1 MIDLI
6 PRCWRI
12 RSRGQYNPRH
22 YERQREGWVDPARS
36 MVDSPG
42 APDARP
48 AMPRPSSVVILVRQA
63 PDDLEVFMLRRR
75 ADAASFA
82 DVYVFPGGTVSPDDY
97 RPVPSARIFS
107 EDQAYTAF
115 TARGSEP
122 PASRSLALAL
132 WRSGVRELFE
142 ETGVLL
148 AVDVHGLP
156 PAADGPEAARLAA
169 DRQRLQRGEISFA
182 EILARW
188 HLSPEFD
195 RLHYFSHWISPSWMR
210 YRYDTRFFIAALPQ
224 GQTALF
230 ASDEASAGLW
240 ITPRRALGLEGT
252 PALPLVFPTRKHLE
266 RLAAFSRLETLLD
279 FADRKPVRTVRIPG
293 SPPVDERKLQLPT

>member
-1 MIDLI
+1 
-6 PRCWRI
+6 
-12 RSRGQYNPRH
+12 
-22 YERQREGWVDPARS
+22 
-36 MVDSPG
+36 
-42 APDARP
+42 
-48 AMPRPSSVVILVRQA
+48 
-63 PDDLEVFMLRRR
+63 MLRRR

-82 DVYVFPGGTVSPDDY
+82 DVYVFPGGTVNPDDY
-97 RPVPSARIFS
+97 RTVPSARIFS

-132 WRSGVRELFE
+132 WRAGMRELFE
-142 ETGVLL
+142 ETGILL
-148 AVDVHGLP
+148 AVDAHGLP
-156 PAADGPEAARLAA
+156 PAIGSPEAVHLAA

-182 EILARW
+182 EILARR
-188 HLSPEFD
+188 HLFLEFD

-210 YRYDTRFFIAALPQ
+210 HRYDTRFFIAALPE

-230 ASDEASAGLW
+230 TPDEATAGLW

-266 RLAAFSRLETLLD
+266 RLAAFSHLEALLD
-279 FADRKPVRTVRIPG
+279 FADRKPARTVRVPG
-293 SPPVDERKLQLPT
+293 PPPAEEHQLQLPPELAACW